1 LFEKTEYPK
10 VGDMVHK
17 GTTTVAIVCKDGV
30 VIGTDTRV
38 TMGYFVAHKH
48 GKKVYPLAEHLAMT
62 IAGVVADAQNVVEIL
77 KANAA
82 LFRLDKGRPIPVSAV
97 ARLAANLLF
106 PARGSL
112 ILQALIGGVDSSGTH
127 IFAIDPLGS
136 VIEET
141 YVSTGSGSP
150 IAYGVLEDAYRP
162 GMSIDD
168 GLLLVIR
175 AVTSAMKRDI
185 ASGDSFDIVIVDKEG
200 YRELSH
206 EEKKVLETRIAS

>member
-1 LFEKTEYPK
+1 LFKNAQYQK

-17 GTTTVAIVCKDGV
+17 GTTTIAIVCKDGV

-48 GKKVYPLAEHLAMT
+48 GKKVYPIDEHLAMT

-77 KANAA
+77 KANAV

-97 ARLAANLLF
+97 ARLAANVLF

-112 ILQALIGGVDSSGTH
+112 LLQALIGGVDSSGTH

-141 YVSTGSGSP
+141 CVSTGSGSP
-150 IAYGVLEDAYRP
+150 IAYGVLEDGYRP
-162 GMSIDD
+162 DMSIDD
-168 GLLLVIR
+168 GLVLVVR

-185 ASGDSFDIVIVDKEG
+185 GSGDSFDIVIVSKDG
-200 YRELSH
+200 YRELTN
-206 EEKKVLETRIAS
+206 EEKKALETRITS

>member
-1 LFEKTEYPK
+1 MFGNAEYQK

-17 GTTTVAIVCKDGV
+17 GTTTIAVACKDGV

-38 TMGYFVAHKH
+38 TMGYFVAHKQ
-48 GKKVYPLAEHLAMT
+48 GKKVYKLDEHLAMT

-97 ARLAANLLF
+97 SRLAANVLF

-112 ILQALIGGVDSSGTH
+112 LLQALIGGVDNSGTH

-136 VIEET
+136 VIEENC
-141 YVSTGSGSP
+141 VSTGPGSP
-150 IAYGVLEDAYRP
+150 IAYGVLEDGYRP
-162 GMSIDD
+162 DMSIDD
-168 GLLLVIR
+168 GLALVVR
-175 AVTSAMKRDI
+175 AITSAMKRDI
-185 ASGDSFDIVIVDKEG
+185 GSGDSFDIVIVSEEG
-200 YRELSH
+200 YRELT
-206 EEKKVLETRIAS
+206 EGEKKALEPQIVS